1 MNKAAH
7 LISGENAESAACV
20 FLIQKKLQLL
30 AKNVRYRFGELDLIM
45 LDQNTVV
52 FVEVRYR
59 QNQQFG
65 GALASIDNKKCRR
78 IANAAQAWLGDN
90 SQYLHHACRFDV
102 MAISGNSPN
111 LTIDWHTDAF
121 QLDTL

>member
-7 LISGENAESAACV
+7 LISGENAETAVCD
-20 FLIQKKLQLL
+20 FLIRKQLRLL
-30 AKNVRYRFGELDLIM
+30 AKNVRYRFGELDLVM

-59 QNQQFG
+59 QSQQFG
-65 GALASIDNKKCRR
+65 GALASIDKKKCRR

-90 SQYLHHACRFDV
+90 THYLQHACRFDV
-102 MAISGNSPN
+102 AAVSGNAPH
-111 LTIDWHTDAF
+111 LAIDWHADAF
-121 QLDTL
+121 QLDTI

>member
-7 LISGENAESAACV
+7 LLSGENAEAAARD
-20 FLIQKKLQLL
+20 FLIGKQLRLL
-30 AKNVRYRFGELDLIM
+30 AKNVRYRFGELDLVM
-45 LDQNTVV
+45 SDQSTIV

-59 QNQQFG
+59 QSQQFG
-65 GALASIDNKKCRR
+65 GALASIDKKKCRR

-90 SQYLHHACRFDV
+90 AHYLQHACRFDV
-102 MAISGNSPN
+102 VAVSGNLPHFN
-111 LTIDWHTDAF
+111 IEWHTDAF